1 MIKSRDF
8 EIFKTTEKKASNQFG
23 FWNGFTDKIYPVLRD
38 LTRSHREGNWQ
49 LHLSAVQRAL
59 SLPFAFD
66 RTNYKRWLPLY
77 FEDCLSLPQRYPLI
91 HENFLQGEIVV
102 KLTKRKGSAVPV
114 DQALES
120 KYNKQAK
127 SSSGIIGI
135 TRRKEAVCKWGLIKH
150 EKANYSNLLRKIS
163 SVDQEDEYSLHH
175 EFSEKLS
182 ETDQTYIQ
190 QLVDYIS
197 DRGNPFDLENSTMKN
212 LVTGATLNA
221 ATTSFLLD
229 SVVKGTEAYDKF
241 VKERLDCKSVKLF
254 DKIPMTRKIKKIG
267 KNWKPPDV
275 NKETIH
281 FLRMIDYSR
290 LRSLDIAGILKQEI
304 VSTSFY
310 LTKDGELRKS
320 PKSELAR
327 ELKNLLEMP
336 CPAEIPD
343 SDLKSVIVIDFM
355 AYAQKDPTKKMM
367 LTMYEDNFKALWRT
381 FSSLSKDCSRIDIAF
396 DVYLRNSIKQGER
409 NQRSKL
415 DLIETN
421 ITSIKQQLPVEM
433 DRFWSSSENKM
444 KFQQSFIK
452 WACCNYVSDVPIYL
466 GGAGE
471 ESVNACI
478 KVCSNDLSD
487 AVGSLRNTHEEADDR
502 MIFHVHQSVTS
513 KKFERVII
521 ASGDTDVF
529 ACSIYHFNRWIYRGL
544 KEMWIVSGKSGSTA
558 VFPIHQLAEQL
569 ESNVADILP
578 AIHALTGS
586 LLLIL

>member
-1 MIKSRDF
+1 M
-8 EIFKTTEKKASNQFG
+8 
-23 FWNGFTDKIYPVLRD
+23 
-38 LTRSHREGNWQ
+38 
-49 LHLSAVQRAL
+49 
-59 SLPFAFD
+59 
-66 RTNYKRWLPLY
+66 
-77 FEDCLSLPQRYPLI
+77 I
-91 HENFLQGEIVV
+91 HENFLQGEFFV

-135 TRRKEAVCKWGLIKH
+135 TRRKEAVCKWGMIKH

-197 DRGNPFDLENSTMKN
+197 DRGNPFDPENSTMKN
-212 LVTGATLNA
+212 LVTGATLDA
-221 ATTSFLLD
+221 ATTSFFLD
-229 SVVKGTEAYDKF
+229 SVVNGTEAYDKF
-241 VKERLDCKSVKLF
+241 VKECLDCKSVKLF
-254 DKIPMTRKIKKIG
+254 DKIPMTQKIKKMG
-267 KNWKPPDV
+267 KNWKPPDL

-290 LRSLDIAGILKQEI
+290 LRSLDITDLLKHKI

-327 ELKNLLEMP
+327 EVKNLLGMP
-336 CPAEIPD
+336 CPVEIPD

-355 AYAQKDPTKKMM
+355 AYAQKVPMKMM
-367 LTMYEDNFKALWRT
+367 LTTYEDHFKALWRT
-381 FSSLSKDCSRIDIAF
+381 FSSLSKDCSRINIVF
-396 DVYLRNSIKQGER
+396 DVYLRHSIKQHER

-415 DLIETN
+415 DLTETN

-444 KFQQSFIK
+444 KFQQSFNK
-452 WACCNYVSDVPIYL
+452 WAHYNYASDVPIYL

-471 ESVNACI
+471 ENVTACI
-478 KVCSNDLSD
+478 KVCSNDPSD
-487 AVGSLRNTHEEADDR
+487 DVDSLRNTHEEADDR
-502 MIFHVHQSVTS
+502 MMFHVHQSVTS
-513 KKFERVII
+513 EKFERVII

-529 ACSIYHFNRWIYRGL
+529 VCSIYHFNRWIYRGL
-544 KEMWIVSGKSGSTA
+544 KEMWIVSGKSGSTT
-558 VFPIHQLAEQL
+558 VFPIHQLVEQL